1 MNWQDKGYLLSLN
14 KYNENSSIA
23 EFFTETN
30 GKVVGVIFGSTSK
43 KIKNYLLI
51 GNKFHINSKLREDG
65 RLGYLKVEIDEIKT
79 PVYLENKKKLFCI
92 IYCMNLIKIL
102 TAENENNVEIY
113 HLLEKLF
120 KIIELDN
127 WLVEFLYLEL
137 NILKS
142 IGYDINFKDYVVDRG
157 INGQTKY
164 VVDSSQKIIPNF
176 LIDKNIGPENLKD
189 IYSGFSI
196 VGDFLD
202 KTIIKPNNKNYPS
215 SRNDFVDLLKYSSCS
230 T

>member
-23 EFFTETN
+23 EFYTENN
-30 GKVVGVIFGSTSK
+30 GKIVGIIFGSTSK
-43 KIKNYLLI
+43 KIKSYLLI
-51 GNKFHINSKLREDG
+51 GNKFHINSKIKEDG
-65 RLGYLKVEIDEIKT
+65 RLGYLKVEIDKIKT
-79 PVYLENKKKLFCI
+79 PIYLENKKKLFCI
-92 IYCMNLIKIL
+92 IYCMNLVKIL
-102 TAENENNVEIY
+102 TAENENNVEIFN
-113 HLLEKLF
+113 LLEKLF
-120 KIIELDN
+120 TIIQHDN
-127 WLVEFLYLEL
+127 WLVEFLFLEL

-142 IGYDINFKDYVVDRG
+142 IGYDINFKDYVIDKS

-164 VVDSSQKIIPNF
+164 IVNSNQKIIPNF

-189 IYSGFSI
+189 IYNGFTI

-215 SRNDFVDLLKYSSCS
+215 SRNDFVNLLK
-230 T
+230 

>member
-23 EFFTETN
+23 EFYTENN
-30 GKVVGVIFGSTSK
+30 GKIVGVIFGSTSK

-92 IYCMNLIKIL
+92 IYCVNLIKIL
-102 TAENENNVEIY
+102 TAENESNIEIY
-113 HLLEKLF
+113 YLLEKLF
-120 KIIELDN
+120 KIIDLDN

-142 IGYDINFKDYVVDRG
+142 IGYDINFKDYVVDKN

-164 VVDSSQKIIPNF
+164 IVDSSQKIIPNF
-176 LIDKNIGPENLKD
+176 LIDKKSSPENLKD
-189 IYSGFSI
+189 IYTGFSI

-215 SRNDFVDLLKYSSCS
+215 SRNDFVNLLK
-230 T
+230 

>member
-1 MNWQDKGYLLSLN
+1 MRWQDKGYLLSLN
-14 KYNENSSIA
+14 KYNENSAIA
-23 EFFTETN
+23 EFFTEN
-30 GKVVGVIFGSTSK
+30 YGKISGVIFGATSK
-43 KIKNYLLI
+43 KIKSYLLV
-51 GNKFHINSKLREDG
+51 GNKFHINFNFKEDSK
-65 RLGYLKVEIDEIKT
+65 LGYLKVEIDEVNT
-79 PVYLENKKKLFCI
+79 PIYLENKKKLFCI

-102 TAENENNVEIY
+102 TAENENNIEIY
-113 HLLEKLF
+113 NLLEKLF

-142 IGYDINFKDYVVDRG
+142 IGYDINFKDYVVDKN

-164 VVDSSQKIIPNF
+164 IVDSSQKIIPNF
-176 LIDKNIGPENLKD
+176 LIDKNISPENLKD

-202 KTIIKPNNKNYPS
+202 KTIIKPNNKNYP
-215 SRNDFVDLLKYSSCS
+215 
-230 T
+230 

>member
-23 EFFTETN
+23 EFYTENN
-30 GKVVGVIFGSTSK
+30 GKIVGVIFGSTSK
-43 KIKNYLLI
+43 KIKSYLLI
-51 GNKFHINSKLREDG
+51 GNKFHINSKIREDG

-102 TAENENNVEIY
+102 TVENENNIEIY
-113 HLLEKLF
+113 NLLEKLF
-120 KIIELDN
+120 KIIEFDN

-142 IGYDINFKDYVVDRG
+142 IGYDISFKDYVVDKN

-164 VVDSSQKIIPNF
+164 IVDSSQKIIPNF
-176 LIDKNIGPENLKD
+176 LIDKNLSPENLKD

-215 SRNDFVDLLKYSSCS
+215 SRNDFVNLLK
-230 T
+230 

>member
-23 EFFTETN
+23 EFYTENN
-30 GKVVGVIFGSTSK
+30 GKIVGVIFGSTSK
-43 KIKNYLLI
+43 KIKSYLLI

-102 TAENENNVEIY
+102 TAENENNIEIY
-113 HLLEKLF
+113 NLLEKLF

-127 WLVEFLYLEL
+127 WVVEFLYLEL

-142 IGYDINFKDYVVDRG
+142 IGYDINFKDYVVDKN

-164 VVDSSQKIIPNF
+164 IVDSSQKFIPNF
-176 LIDKNIGPENLKD
+176 LIDKNISPVNLKD
-189 IYSGFSI
+189 IYSGYSI

-215 SRNDFVDLLKYSSCS
+215 SRNDFVNLLK
-230 T
+230 

>member
-23 EFFTETN
+23 EFFTENN

-43 KIKNYLLI
+43 KIKSYLLI
-51 GNKFHINSKLREDG
+51 GNKFHINSKLRADG
-65 RLGYLKVEIDEIKT
+65 RLGYLQVEIDEIKT

-102 TAENENNVEIY
+102 TVENESNMEIY
-113 HLLEKLF
+113 SLLGKLF
-120 KIIELDN
+120 KIIDLDN

-142 IGYDINFKDYVVDRG
+142 IGYDINFKDYVVNKN

-176 LIDKNIGPENLKD
+176 LIDKKIIPENTKD
-189 IYSGFSI
+189 IYSGYLI

-202 KTIIKPNNKNYPS
+202 KTIIKPNNKSYPS
-215 SRNDFVDLLKYSSCS
+215 SRNDFINLIK
-230 T
+230 

>member
-23 EFFTETN
+23 EFYTENN
-30 GKVVGVIFGSTSK
+30 GKIVGVIFGSTSK
-43 KIKNYLLI
+43 KIKSYLLI

-102 TAENENNVEIY
+102 TAENENNIEIY
-113 HLLEKLF
+113 NLLEKLF

-142 IGYDINFKDYVVDRG
+142 IGYDINFKDYVVDKN

-164 VVDSSQKIIPNF
+164 IVDSSQKIIPNF
-176 LIDKNIGPENLKD
+176 LIDKNISPENLKD

-215 SRNDFVDLLKYSSCS
+215 SRNDFVNLLK
-230 T
+230 

>member
-23 EFFTETN
+23 EFFTENN

-51 GNKFHINSKLREDG
+51 GNKFHINSKIRQDG
-65 RLGYLKVEIDEIKT
+65 TLGYLKVEIDEIKT

-102 TAENENNVEIY
+102 TVENERNIEIY
-113 HLLEKLF
+113 SLLEKLF
-120 KIIELDN
+120 KIINLDN

-142 IGYDINFKDYVVDRG
+142 IGYDINFKDYVVNKN

-176 LIDKNIGPENLKD
+176 LIDKKIIPENTKD
-189 IYSGFSI
+189 IYSGYSI

-202 KTIIKPNNKNYPS
+202 KTIIKPNNKSFPS
-215 SRNDFVDLLKYSSCS
+215 SRNDFINLIK
-230 T
+230 

>member
-1 MNWQDKGYLLSLN
+1 MNWQDKGYLISLN

-23 EFFTETN
+23 EFYTENN
-30 GKVVGVIFGSTSK
+30 GKIVGIIFGSTSK
-43 KIKNYLLI
+43 KIKSYLLI

-113 HLLEKLF
+113 NLLEKLF

-142 IGYDINFKDYVVDRG
+142 IGYDINFKDYVIDKN

-164 VVDSSQKIIPNF
+164 IVNSSQKIIPNF
-176 LIDKNIGPENLKD
+176 LIDKKISPENLKD
-189 IYSGFSI
+189 IYKGFSI

-215 SRNDFVDLLKYSSCS
+215 SRNDFVNLLK
-230 T
+230 

>member
-1 MNWQDKGYLLSLN
+1 MNWQDNGYLLSLN

-23 EFFTETN
+23 EFFTKNN

-43 KIKNYLLI
+43 KIKSYLLM

-102 TAENENNVEIY
+102 TVENESNIEIY
-113 HLLEKLF
+113 NLLEKLF
-120 KIIELDN
+120 KIFDLN
-127 WLVEFLYLEL
+127 YWLVEFLYLEL

-142 IGYDINFKDYVVDRG
+142 IGYDINFKDYVVNKN
-157 INGQTKY
+157 INGKTKY
-164 VVDSSQKIIPNF
+164 IVDSSQKIIPNF
-176 LIDKNIGPENLKD
+176 LIDNKIVPENIKD
-189 IYSGFSI
+189 IYRGYSI

-202 KTIIKPNNKNYPS
+202 KTIIKPNNKSFPS
-215 SRNDFVDLLKYSSCS
+215 SRTDFINLLK
-230 T
+230 

>member
-23 EFFTETN
+23 EFYTENN
-30 GKVVGVIFGSTSK
+30 GKIVGVIFGSTSK
-43 KIKNYLLI
+43 KIKSYLLI
-51 GNKFHINSKLREDG
+51 GNKFHINSNLRADG

-113 HLLEKLF
+113 NLLEKLF
-120 KIIELDN
+120 KIIDLDN

-142 IGYDINFKDYVVDRG
+142 IGYDINFKDYVVNKS

-164 VVDSSQKIIPNF
+164 IVDSSQKIIPNF
-176 LIDKNIGPENLKD
+176 LIDKNISPENLKD

-202 KTIIKPNNKNYPS
+202 KTILKPNNKNYPS
-215 SRNDFVDLLKYSSCS
+215 SRNDFINLLK
-230 T
+230 

>member
-23 EFFTETN
+23 EFYTKNN
-30 GKVVGVIFGSTSK
+30 GKIVGVIFGSTSK
-43 KIKNYLLI
+43 KIKSYLLI

-79 PVYLENKKKLFCI
+79 PNYLENKKKLFCI

-102 TAENENNVEIY
+102 TVENENNVEIY
-113 HLLEKLF
+113 NLLEKLF

-142 IGYDINFKDYVVDRG
+142 VGYDINFKDYVVDKS

-164 VVDSSQKIIPNF
+164 IVDSSQKIIPNF
-176 LIDKNIGPENLKD
+176 LIDKNISPENLND

-215 SRNDFVDLLKYSSCS
+215 SRNDFVNLLK
-230 T
+230 

>member
-14 KYNENSSIA
+14 KYKENSSIA
-23 EFFTETN
+23 EFFTENN

-102 TAENENNVEIY
+102 TVENESNMEIY
-113 HLLEKLF
+113 FLLEKLF
-120 KIIELDN
+120 KIIDDDN

-142 IGYDINFKDYVVDRG
+142 IGYDINFKDYVVNKN

-176 LIDKNIGPENLKD
+176 LIDKKIIPENTKD
-189 IYSGFSI
+189 IYSGYLI

-202 KTIIKPNNKNYPS
+202 KTIIKPNNKSFPS
-215 SRNDFVDLLKYSSCS
+215 SRTDFINLLK
-230 T
+230 

>member
-1 MNWQDKGYLLSLN
+1 MNWQDKGYLISLN

-23 EFFTETN
+23 EFYTENN
-30 GKVVGVIFGSTSK
+30 GKIVGIIFGSTSK
-43 KIKNYLLI
+43 KIKSYLLI

-113 HLLEKLF
+113 NLLEKLF

-142 IGYDINFKDYVVDRG
+142 VGYDINFRDYVVDKN
-157 INGQTKY
+157 INGQIKY
-164 VVDSSQKIIPNF
+164 IVVSSQKIIPNF
-176 LIDKNIGPENLKD
+176 LIDKNISPENLKD
-189 IYSGFSI
+189 IYNGFSI

-215 SRNDFVDLLKYSSCS
+215 SRNDFLNLLK
-230 T
+230 

>member
-23 EFFTETN
+23 EFYTENN
-30 GKVVGVIFGSTSK
+30 GKIVGVIFGSTSK
-43 KIKNYLLI
+43 KIKSYLLI
-51 GNKFHINSKLREDG
+51 GNKFHINSKIREDG

-102 TAENENNVEIY
+102 TAENENNIEIY
-113 HLLEKLF
+113 NLLEKLF

-142 IGYDINFKDYVVDRG
+142 IGYDINFKDYVVDKN

-164 VVDSSQKIIPNF
+164 IVDSSQKIIPNF
-176 LIDKNIGPENLKD
+176 LIDKNISPENLKD

-215 SRNDFVDLLKYSSCS
+215 SRNDFINLLK
-230 T
+230 

>member
-23 EFFTETN
+23 EFYTENN
-30 GKVVGVIFGSTSK
+30 GKIVGVIFGSTSK
-43 KIKNYLLI
+43 KIKSYLLI

-92 IYCMNLIKIL
+92 IYCMNLVKIL

-113 HLLEKLF
+113 NLLEKLF

-142 IGYDINFKDYVVDRG
+142 IGYDINFKDYVVDRS

-164 VVDSSQKIIPNF
+164 IVDSSQKIIPNF

-189 IYSGFSI
+189 IYSGFTI

-202 KTIIKPNNKNYPS
+202 KTIIKPNNKSYPS
-215 SRNDFVDLLKYSSCS
+215 SRNDFVNLLK
-230 T
+230 

>member
-23 EFFTETN
+23 EFFTENN

-43 KIKNYLLI
+43 KIKSYLLI

-102 TAENENNVEIY
+102 TVENESNMEIY
-113 HLLEKLF
+113 FLLEKLF
-120 KIIELDN
+120 KIIDFDN

-142 IGYDINFKDYVVDRG
+142 IGYDINFKDYVVNKN

-176 LIDKNIGPENLKD
+176 LIDKKSIPENTKD
-189 IYSGFSI
+189 IYSGYSI

-202 KTIIKPNNKNYPS
+202 KTIIKPNNKSFPS
-215 SRNDFVDLLKYSSCS
+215 SRNDFINLLK
-230 T
+230 

>member
-23 EFFTETN
+23 EFYTENN
-30 GKVVGVIFGSTSK
+30 GKIVGVIFGSTSK
-43 KIKNYLLI
+43 KIKSYLLI

-102 TAENENNVEIY
+102 TVENENNIEIY
-113 HLLEKLF
+113 NLLEKLF
-120 KIIELDN
+120 KIIEFDN

-142 IGYDINFKDYVVDRG
+142 IGYDINFKDYVVDKN

-164 VVDSSQKIIPNF
+164 IVDSSQKIIPNF
-176 LIDKNIGPENLKD
+176 LIDKNISPENLKD
-189 IYSGFSI
+189 IYSGYSI

-215 SRNDFVDLLKYSSCS
+215 SRNDFVNLLK
-230 T
+230 

>member
-23 EFFTETN
+23 EFYTENN
-30 GKVVGVIFGSTSK
+30 GKIVGVIFGSTSK
-43 KIKNYLLI
+43 KIKSYLLI

-102 TAENENNVEIY
+102 TAENENNIEIY
-113 HLLEKLF
+113 NLLEKLF

-142 IGYDINFKDYVVDRG
+142 IGYDINFKDYVVDKN

-164 VVDSSQKIIPNF
+164 IVASSKKIIPNF
-176 LIDKNIGPENLKD
+176 LIDKNISPENLKD

-202 KTIIKPNNKNYPS
+202 KTILKPNNKNYPS
-215 SRNDFVDLLKYSSCS
+215 SRNDFINLLK
-230 T
+230 

>member
-23 EFFTETN
+23 EFFTENN

-43 KIKNYLLI
+43 KIKSYLLI

-102 TAENENNVEIY
+102 TVENENNVEIY
-113 HLLEKLF
+113 NLLEKLF

-142 IGYDINFKDYVVDRG
+142 IGYDINFKDYVVDKS

-164 VVDSSQKIIPNF
+164 IVDSSQKIIPNF
-176 LIDKNIGPENLKD
+176 LIDKNISPKNLKD

-202 KTIIKPNNKNYPS
+202 KTILKPNNKNYPS
-215 SRNDFVDLLKYSSCS
+215 SRNDFINLLK
-230 T
+230 

>member
-23 EFFTETN
+23 EFYTKNN
-30 GKVVGVIFGSTSK
+30 GKIVGVIFGSTSK
-43 KIKNYLLI
+43 KIKSYLLI

-102 TAENENNVEIY
+102 TVENENNVEIY
-113 HLLEKLF
+113 NLLEKLF

-142 IGYDINFKDYVVDRG
+142 IGYDINFKDYVVDKN

-164 VVDSSQKIIPNF
+164 IVDSSQKIIPNF
-176 LIDKNIGPENLKD
+176 LIDKKISPENLKD
-189 IYSGFSI
+189 IYKGFSI

-215 SRNDFVDLLKYSSCS
+215 SRNDFVNLLK
-230 T
+230 

>member
-23 EFFTETN
+23 EFYTENN
-30 GKVVGVIFGSTSK
+30 GKIVGVIFGSTSK
-43 KIKNYLLI
+43 KIKSYLLI

-102 TAENENNVEIY
+102 TAENENNIEIY
-113 HLLEKLF
+113 NLLEKLF

-137 NILKS
+137 NILKA
-142 IGYDINFKDYVVDRG
+142 IGYDINFRDYVVDKS

-164 VVDSSQKIIPNF
+164 IVDSSQKIIPNF
-176 LIDKNIGPENLKD
+176 LIDKNIRPENLKD

-215 SRNDFVDLLKYSSCS
+215 SRNDFVNLLK
-230 T
+230 

>member
-23 EFFTETN
+23 EFYTENN
-30 GKVVGVIFGSTSK
+30 GKIVGVIFGSTSK
-43 KIKNYLLI
+43 KIKSYLLI
-51 GNKFHINSKLREDG
+51 GNKLHINSKLREDG

-92 IYCMNLIKIL
+92 IYCMNLVKIL

-113 HLLEKLF
+113 NLLEKLF

-142 IGYDINFKDYVVDRG
+142 IGYDINFKDYVVDKS

-164 VVDSSQKIIPNF
+164 IVDSSQKIIPNF
-176 LIDKNIGPENLKD
+176 LIDKNISPENLKD
-189 IYSGFSI
+189 ILRGYSI

-202 KTIIKPNNKNYPS
+202 KSIIKPNNKNYPS
-215 SRNDFVDLLKYSSCS
+215 SRNDFVNLLK
-230 T
+230 

>member
-1 MNWQDKGYLLSLN
+1 MNWQDKGYLISLN

-23 EFFTETN
+23 EFYTENN
-30 GKVVGVIFGSTSK
+30 GKIVGIIFGSTSK
-43 KIKNYLLI
+43 KIKSYLLI

-113 HLLEKLF
+113 NLLEKLF

-142 IGYDINFKDYVVDRG
+142 IGYDINFKDYVVDKN

-164 VVDSSQKIIPNF
+164 IVDSSQKIIPNF
-176 LIDKNIGPENLKD
+176 LIDKSISPENLKD

-215 SRNDFVDLLKYSSCS
+215 SRNDFINLLK
-230 T
+230 

>member
-23 EFFTETN
+23 EFYTENN
-30 GKVVGVIFGSTSK
+30 GKIVGVIFGSTSK
-43 KIKNYLLI
+43 KIKSYLLI

-79 PVYLENKKKLFCI
+79 PIYLENKKKLFCI

-102 TAENENNVEIY
+102 TAENENNIEIY
-113 HLLEKLF
+113 NLLEKLF

-142 IGYDINFKDYVVDRG
+142 IGYDINFKDYVVDRS

-164 VVDSSQKIIPNF
+164 IVDSSQKIIPNF
-176 LIDKNIGPENLKD
+176 LIDKNISPENLKD

-215 SRNDFVDLLKYSSCS
+215 SRNDFVNLLK
-230 T
+230 

>member
-23 EFFTETN
+23 EFYTENN
-30 GKVVGVIFGSTSK
+30 GKIVGVIFGSTSK
-43 KIKNYLLI
+43 KIKSYLLI

-102 TAENENNVEIY
+102 TAENENNIEIY
-113 HLLEKLF
+113 NLLEKLF

-127 WLVEFLYLEL
+127 WLVEFLFLEL

-142 IGYDINFKDYVVDRG
+142 IGYDINFKDYVIDKS

-164 VVDSSQKIIPNF
+164 IVDSSQKIIPNF
-176 LIDKNIGPENLKD
+176 LIDKNINQENLKD

-202 KTIIKPNNKNYPS
+202 KTILKPNNKNYPS
-215 SRNDFVDLLKYSSCS
+215 SRNDFINLLK
-230 T
+230 

>member
-23 EFFTETN
+23 EFYTKNN
-30 GKVVGVIFGSTSK
+30 GKIVGVIFGSTSK
-43 KIKNYLLI
+43 KIKSYLLI

-113 HLLEKLF
+113 NLLEKLF

-142 IGYDINFKDYVVDRG
+142 IGYDINFKDYVVDKLV
-157 INGQTKY
+157 NGQTKY
-164 VVDSSQKIIPNF
+164 IVDSSQKIIPNF
-176 LIDKNIGPENLKD
+176 LIDKNISPENSKD
-189 IYSGFSI
+189 IYNGFSI

-215 SRNDFVDLLKYSSCS
+215 SRNEFVNLLK
-230 T
+230 

>member
-23 EFFTETN
+23 EFYTENN
-30 GKVVGVIFGSTSK
+30 GKIVGVIFGSTSK
-43 KIKNYLLI
+43 KIKSYLLI

-113 HLLEKLF
+113 NLLEKLF

-142 IGYDINFKDYVVDRG
+142 IGYDINFKDYVVDKLV
-157 INGQTKY
+157 NGQTKY
-164 VVDSSQKIIPNF
+164 IVDSSQKIIPNF
-176 LIDKNIGPENLKD
+176 LIDKNISPENSKD
-189 IYSGFSI
+189 IYNGFSI

-215 SRNDFVDLLKYSSCS
+215 SRNDFVNLLK
-230 T
+230 

>member
-1 MNWQDKGYLLSLN
+1 MNWQDKGYLISLN

-23 EFFTETN
+23 EFYTENN
-30 GKVVGVIFGSTSK
+30 GKIVGIIFGSTSK
-43 KIKNYLLI
+43 KIKSYLLI

-113 HLLEKLF
+113 NLLEKLF

-142 IGYDINFKDYVVDRG
+142 IGYDINFKDYVVNKN

-164 VVDSSQKIIPNF
+164 IVDSSQKIIPNF
-176 LIDKNIGPENLKD
+176 LIDKKTNPENLKD
-189 IYSGFSI
+189 IYKGFSI

-215 SRNDFVDLLKYSSCS
+215 SRNDFVNLLK
-230 T
+230 

>member
-43 KIKNYLLI
+43 KIKSYLLI

-102 TAENENNVEIY
+102 TVENESNMEIY
-113 HLLEKLF
+113 SLLEKLF
-120 KIIELDN
+120 KIIDFDN
-127 WLVEFLYLEL
+127 WLVEFLFIEL
-137 NILKS
+137 NIFKS
-142 IGYDINFKDYVVDRG
+142 IGYDINFKDYVVNKK
-157 INGQTKY
+157 INGKPKY

-176 LIDKNIGPENLKD
+176 LIDKKIIPENTKD
-189 IYSGFSI
+189 IYSGYSI

-202 KTIIKPNNKNYPS
+202 KTIIKPNNKSFPS
-215 SRNDFVDLLKYSSCS
+215 SRNDFTNLLK
-230 T
+230 